1 MKRTSAAVIALLFAM
16 PSNAVRLDTE
26 EHYYDQQNGLWRQQ
40 SFVQKKAKADGIS
53 PETYDPWVYKIVKEN
68 IDPFPLWH
76 ERDTI
81 NETPWVTDPSVG
93 LVQQKHHKHHN
104 KPDIAERGMD
114 EEVHGFVWHALPP
127 LNTWVRSDDP
137 FVPNGSDPS
146 AIDPDGLAF
155 AQNKHHHHSKDIA
168 ERAMEDH
175 FVHPFSNDQDVVMP
189 TPNPWL
195 RPYLPY

>member
-1 MKRTSAAVIALLFAM
+1 M
-16 PSNAVRLDTE
+16 DE
-26 EHYYDQQNGLWRQQ
+26 EVHG
-40 SFVQKKAKADGIS
+40 F
-53 PETYDPWVYKIVKEN
+53 VKEYTS
-68 IDPFPLWH
+68 P
-76 ERDTI
+76 I
-81 NETPWVTDPSVG
+81 NEMAKGDKAFIPNGSDSSAFDPSFAEHKHHR
-93 LVQQKHHKHHN
+93 KHHK
-104 KPDIAERGMD
+104 KDVAERGMD